1 MPALSMDK
9 KLSWMAANICGNV
22 PTMKLRCHA
31 CNHTYEILHE
41 IIVGEEGEMKMT
53 NAHPR
58 IAI

>member
-1 MPALSMDK
+1 MDK